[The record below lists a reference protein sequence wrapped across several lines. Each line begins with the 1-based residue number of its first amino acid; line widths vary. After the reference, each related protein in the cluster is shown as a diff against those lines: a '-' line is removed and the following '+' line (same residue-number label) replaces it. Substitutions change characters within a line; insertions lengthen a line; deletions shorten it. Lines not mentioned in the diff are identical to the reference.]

1 MESMERSSRKVRTG
15 VVVSDAREK
24 TVTVAIEL
32 QFPHPKYKKIVK
44 KTRKLH
50 AHDESF
56 EAKVGDTV
64 KIMETKPFSKTKK
77 WRVTVKDAIPG
88 GQIKKGDIVQ
98 AVVVRTKKETRRK
111 DGTYIR
117 FDENAC
123 VIINEQEQP
132 RGTRI
137 FGPVGRELREKKFM
151 RIVSLAPEVL

>member
-15 VVVSDAREK
+15 IVVSDAREK

-77 WRVTVKDAIPG
+77 LLAVCQKVASVERSEPSLRRGAQWREGHFANI
-88 GQIKKGDIVQ
+88 
-98 AVVVRTKKETRRK
+98 
-111 DGTYIR
+111 Y
-117 FDENAC
+117 
-123 VIINEQEQP
+123 
-132 RGTRI
+132 
-137 FGPVGRELREKKFM
+137 
-151 RIVSLAPEVL
+151 